1 MGGKAKDLV
10 SVPAAASQG
19 TVRELPPPRP
29 RRVLSGSLSGAMGI
43 VPAQVP
49 QGIPASELSSRKEER
64 NVFLD
69 RSCLLVPIG

>member
-19 TVRELPPPRP
+19 TVRELPPRP